1 MTKRFEFKD
10 IKDLKQV
17 LEFIS
22 NRFKELRLDAK
33 EASRAE
39 LVCEEA
45 LMKLIGSAAVTS
57 SIIYILTSENFLA
70 TSA

>member
-1 MTKRFEFKD
+1 MTKRFEFQD

-45 LMKLIGSAAVTS
+45 LMKLIGRAAVTS

-70 TSA
+70 TPA